1 MWFFFALIL
10 ISSYTAN
17 LAAFLTV
24 DSKDTPIESVD
35 DLAAKTGEI
44 KYGATAT
51 GSTRSFFEHSDLPI
65 YKKMFAYMSGE
76 LLEILMSK

>member
-35 DLAAKTGEI
+35 DLEAKTGEI
-44 KYGATAT
+44 KYGATAG
-51 GSTRSFFEHSDLPI
+51 GSTGKFFENSNLPI